1 MAGMS
6 APAHARRLLLIAF
19 VAACAIWYSKLNIL
33 DALPTRGL
41 SDFRFYY
48 YAAQHILH
56 GESPFL
62 TADYIYPPL
71 LAFLLVP
78 IAPFDYFTA
87 RWIWFVFSHA
97 CLLTA
102 AFLLWRRLGRDWIA
116 TTVIAFVWGAGWV
129 AQDSFATGQPDPL
142 LTLLIVVACVG
153 LGANQGWIGYA
164 SAGAGFAVK
173 LIPAVLGLLAPLE
186 RNWRGLLA
194 FFASA
199 GFLVA
204 IPWAIVALLPG
215 PMAPANTDYLYGTPC
230 VLSWSIPSVAL
241 RVLDSPGADG
251 RLPQDWD
258 TGWDLP
264 RLHLSSEQKAVS
276 LSAALATLTAGI
288 ALLWFKTRGQ
298 LSAQQIPIAGTA
310 LIALALAASPIA
322 WWHYQAMQYPG
333 VALLLYCTIR
343 KPRNWLRLAS
353 ALTCALFLFPLP
365 AAVLRY
371 YYHQHEHWPDAPGLM
386 YFWTSVTPLASLIL
400 FASLVATIEAC
411 GSTTKSSSS
420 PEAET
425 ESAARYAGVLQPR
438 APKP

>member
-1 MAGMS
+1 MAGMP
-6 APAHARRLLLIAF
+6 APARARRLLLIAF
-19 VAACAIWYSKLNIL
+19 VAACAIWYSKQNIL
-33 DALPTRGL
+33 DAIPTPGL

-71 LAFLLVP
+71 LACLLVP
-78 IAPFDYFTA
+78 IAAFDYFTA

-97 CLLTA
+97 CLLA
-102 AFLLWRRLGRDWIA
+102 AAYLLWRRLGRDWIA
-116 TTVIAFVWGAGWV
+116 TTVIAFVWGSGWV

-142 LTLLIVVACVG
+142 LTLLIVVACVSS
-153 LGANQGWIGYA
+153 GWIGYA

-194 FFASA
+194 FLASA

-204 IPWAIVALLPG
+204 IPWAIVALLRG
-215 PMAPANTDYLYGTPC
+215 PMTPANTDYLYGTPC

-241 RVLDSPGADG
+241 RILEPPGDDG
-251 RLPQDWD
+251 KLPQDWV

-264 RLHLSSEQKAVS
+264 RLHLSSQQKFVS
-276 LSAALATLTAGI
+276 LSAALATLAAGL
-288 ALLWFKTRGQ
+288 ALLWFKTRGR
-298 LSAQQIPIAGTA
+298 LSGQQIPVAGTA

-333 VALLLYCTIR
+333 IALLLYGSIR
-343 KPRNWLRLAS
+343 ARDWRRIAS
-353 ALTCALFLFPLP
+353 ALTCAVFLFPLP

-371 YYHQHEHWPDAPGLM
+371 YYHQHERWPDAPGLM
-386 YFWTSVTPLASLIL
+386 YFWTSVTPIASLVL

-411 GSTTKSSSS
+411 GLKTKSSLS
-420 PEAET
+420 PAAET
-425 ESAARYAGVLQPR
+425 ASAVHSAGVLQPK
-438 APKP
+438 APRL

>member
-6 APAHARRLLLIAF
+6 APARARRLLLIAF
-19 VAACAIWYSKLNIL
+19 AAACAIWYSKLNIL
-33 DALPTRGL
+33 DAIPTPGL

-71 LAFLLVP
+71 LACLLVP
-78 IAPFDYFTA
+78 LAWFDYFTA

-97 CLLTA
+97 CFLAA

-116 TTVIAFVWGAGWV
+116 TAVIAFVWAAGWA

-142 LTLLIVVACVG
+142 LTLLIVIACVST
-153 LGANQGWIGYA
+153 AWIGYA

-194 FFASA
+194 FLASA
-199 GFLVA
+199 GLLMA
-204 IPWAIVALLPG
+204 IPWAIVALLRG

-241 RVLDSPGADG
+241 RILEPPGNDG
-251 RLPQDWD
+251 KLPRDWD

-264 RLHLSSEQKAVS
+264 RLHLSSEQKLVS

-288 ALLWFKTRGQ
+288 ALLCFKTRGR
-298 LSAQQIPIAGTA
+298 LSAEQIPIAGTA

-333 VALLLYCTIR
+333 VALLLYYTIR
-343 KPRNWLRLAS
+343 KPRDWRRICS
-353 ALTCALFLFPLP
+353 ALACALFLFPLP

-371 YYHQHEHWPDAPGLM
+371 YYHQHERWPDAPGLM

-411 GSTTKSSSS
+411 GSKTKSSLS
-420 PEAET
+420 PAVET
-425 ESAARYAGVLQPR
+425 GSAAHYAGVLQPR
-438 APKP
+438 APKR

>member
-1 MAGMS
+1 MP
-6 APAHARRLLLIAF
+6 APASARRLLVSAF
-19 VAACAIWYSKLNIL
+19 VAACAIWYWKQNIL
-33 DALPTRGL
+33 EAIPTPGL

-71 LAFLLVP
+71 LACLLVP
-78 IAPFDYFTA
+78 IAAFDYYTA

-97 CLLTA
+97 CLLAA
-102 AFLLWRRLGRDWIA
+102 AFLLWRRLGREWIA
-116 TTVIAFVWGAGWV
+116 TIVIAFVWGAGWV

-142 LTLLIVVACVG
+142 LTLLIVVACVST
-153 LGANQGWIGYA
+153 GWIGYA

-194 FFASA
+194 FCASA

-204 IPWAIVALLPG
+204 IPWAVVALLRG

-241 RVLDSPGADG
+241 RVLEPPGENG
-251 RLPQDWD
+251 KLPHDWD

-264 RLHLSSEQKAVS
+264 RLHLSSEQKLVS
-276 LSAALATLTAGI
+276 LSAAFATLAAGLV
-288 ALLWFKTRGQ
+288 LLWFKTRAR
-298 LSAQQIPIAGTA
+298 LSTEQIPVAGTA

-333 VALLLYCTIR
+333 VALLLYYTIR
-343 KPRNWLRLAS
+343 KPRNWLRVAS
-353 ALTCALFLFPLP
+353 ALLCAAFLFPLP
-365 AAVLRY
+365 AAVLRH
-371 YYHQHEHWPDAPGLM
+371 YYHQHERWPDAPGLM
-386 YFWTSVTPLASLIL
+386 YFWTSVTPV
-400 FASLVATIEAC
+400 ASLVLFVSLVAIIDAC
-411 GSTTKSSSS
+411 ASKTKSSSL
-420 PEAET
+420 PAVET
-425 ESAARYAGVLQPR
+425 ASAGRYAGVLQPR